1 MKPKTGSGLRRLRNV
16 IDTLLACG
24 VLYLLV
30 AIMTTA
36 LDRAQRRTSLRLLVG
51 EASDIYDAFDRYSV
65 RNHGFPAAYD
75 QAALDLESLDP
86 LRKRG
91 YYDGPVRLMLH
102 DRRADA
108 YNAPS
113 DQGPQREFWLELT
126 LRGDP
131 STRVLIARSDDAPL
145 SGGQWLDG
153 VFVFRDGEMVDQ
165 NR

>member
-1 MKPKTGSGLRRLRNV
+1 MKPKSGNGLRRARNV
-16 IDTLLACG
+16 IDALLACG
-24 VLYLLV
+24 VLYLLLTIV
-30 AIMTTA
+30 TTA
-36 LDRAQRRTSLRLLVG
+36 LDRAQRRTSLRLLVT
-51 EASDIYDAFDRYSV
+51 EAVEIYDAFERYSV

-75 QAALDLESLDP
+75 QAALDLTSLDP

-91 YYDGPVRLMLH
+91 YYDGPVQLMLH

-113 DQGPQREFWLELT
+113 DQGSKREFWLELT

-131 STRVLIARSDDAPL
+131 STRVLIAHSDDAPL

-153 VFVFRDGEMVDQ
+153 VFVFRDGKMVDRVQ
-165 NR
+165 